1 MPRPDGYIPEDER
14 EPVQSSTISMPG
26 YTSINYTPFPNMNVT
41 SIDIINGQCAEIDF
55 SLTYTNGVLVIR
67 ILEKL

>member
-1 MPRPDGYIPEDER
+1 MDIFQKMNENQFNPAQFQCRVIPR
-14 EPVQSSTISMPG
+14 
-26 YTSINYTPFPNMNVT
+26 INYAPFPNMNVT